1 MALGVLKVIVLLWV
15 IVVTRL
21 VALMIQLGKFVGGGV
36 VVGWLTPTTYIQLAG
51 LDHSVANMKIF
62 IIYEYQCLKYF

>member
-21 VALMIQLGKFVGGGV
+21 VALMIQLGNFVGGG
-36 VVGWLTPTTYIQLAG
+36 GIPYINNSNA
-51 LDHSVANMKIF
+51 I
-62 IIYEYQCLKYF
+62 CT

>member
-21 VALMIQLGKFVGGGV
+21 VALMIQLEKFVGGGGEV
-36 VVGWLTPTTYIQLAG
+36 VWWGG
-51 LDHSVANMKIF
+51 G
-62 IIYEYQCLKYF
+62 

>member
-21 VALMIQLGKFVGGGV
+21 VALMIQLGNFVCSGGIH
-36 VVGWLTPTTYIQLAG
+36 YINN
-51 LDHSVANMKIF
+51 SNVI
-62 IIYEYQCLKYF
+62 CT